1 MSPSE
6 GGCPIQAVWY
16 ITLRSMKLFLG
27 IDGGQT
33 SIKSVLADERGRI
46 LGTGSGGPAVHF
58 RDEAARQQVRE
69 SLSRAIQEPIR
80 QAGFS
85 VTQEIESAFLGISG
99 VNGPESPAGKIYR
112 DLIQEQFKARKI
124 GVDLDARIALA
135 GAIPNM
141 VGVVVI
147 AGTGSIAFGMNERGE
162 SARVGGW
169 GFLLGDEGSGY
180 DIGRQALIAVGKE
193 SDGLG
198 PKTALTPLVLQ
209 SLNVEDATLIPQVLY
224 RDPAPKSRIAH
235 LCSIAAQAAQS
246 GDPLA
251 RKLFS
256 KGGKGLGE
264 MACSI
269 IRRLHLNG
277 PSVVASGVG
286 GVFHAGDLIWNP
298 YQQEILRQF
307 PEAEVAPPRFPPVV
321 GALLLAYQNGGEPLS
336 PQLLQALSN
345 ASFKN

>member
-6 GGCPIQAVWY
+6 GSCQLQAVCY

-33 SIKSVLADERGRI
+33 SIKSVLANQRGRI

-58 RDEAARQQVRE
+58 RDEATRHQVRE
-69 SLSRAIQEPIR
+69 SLSRAIQEALR
-80 QAGFS
+80 QAGLS
-85 VTQEIESAFLGISG
+85 VTQEIESAFLGVSG
-99 VNGPESPAGKIYR
+99 VNGPESPAGTIYR
-112 DLIQEQFKARKI
+112 DMIQEEFKARKI
-124 GVDLDARIALA
+124 CVDLDARIALA
-135 GAIPNM
+135 GAIPSR
-141 VGVVVI
+141 VGVIVI

-169 GFLLGDEGSGY
+169 GYLLGDEGSGY

-198 PKTALTPLVLQ
+198 PTTALTPLILQ
-209 SLNVEDATLIPQVLY
+209 SLNIKGATLIPQIIY
-224 RDPAPKSRIAH
+224 RDPAPKLRIAH
-235 LCSIAAQAAQS
+235 LCSIAAQAAQR
-246 GDPLA
+246 GDAIA
-251 RKLFS
+251 RRLFS
-256 KGGKGLGE
+256 KGGKSLGG

-269 IRRLHLNG
+269 IRRLHFDGL
-277 PSVVASGVG
+277 SVLVSGVG
-286 GVFHAGDLIWNP
+286 GVFHAGELIWNP
-298 YQQEILRQF
+298 YRQEVLRRF

-336 PQLLQALSN
+336 RQLLQALSSTN
-345 ASFKN
+345 STN